1 MSPASDLAIRT
12 RGLRKVF
19 GGKVAVRRLTLE
31 VARGEVF
38 GFLGANGA
46 GKSTSVKMLLG
57 LVSPTSGEAE
67 ILGQPVGDVKTRS
80 RVGFLPEHFR
90 FYDWLTGEELLKLH
104 GRLYGMSH
112 AALRERVPVL
122 LDLVGLTPHRNKR
135 LRDFSKGML
144 QRIGLAQALIND
156 PDLIFLDEPTSGLD
170 PIGRRLV
177 RDIIKAQ
184 RDRGATVLLNSH
196 LLGEVEITC
205 DRVAFIKDGE
215 VVESRELH
223 GESEEQTTVSIRAVN
238 VTVEVLNGLSQWT
251 SSART
256 EGDRLTL
263 TLSSNTLLPEIVRY
277 LVAKGVDVYEVAPQR
292 LSLEE
297 RFLEIVGSDGGL

>member
-1 MSPASDLAIRT
+1 MSRASDLAIRT

-19 GGKVAVRRLTLE
+19 SGKVAVRNLTLD

-38 GFLGANGA
+38 GFLGPNGA

-57 LVSPTSGEAE
+57 LVFPTSGEAE
-67 ILGQPVGDVKTRS
+67 ILGRPAGDVKTRS
-80 RVGFLPEHFR
+80 KVGFLPEHFR
-90 FYDWLTGEELLKLH
+90 FYDWLTSTELLKLH

-112 AALRERVPVL
+112 VMLRERIPAL
-122 LDLVGLTPHRNKR
+122 LDLVGLTPHPDKP

-144 QRIGLAQALIND
+144 QRIGLAQALLNE

-170 PIGRRLV
+170 PFGRRLV

-184 RDRGATVLLNSH
+184 RDRGTTVLLNSH

-205 DRVAFIKDGE
+205 DRVAFVRDGE
-215 VVESRELH
+215 VVETRQLK
-223 GESEEQTTVSIRAVN
+223 GETEEQITVSIRAVHVN
-238 VTVEVLNGLSQWT
+238 AEVVNGLSRWT
-251 SSART
+251 PSVRVDG
-256 EGDRLTL
+256 ERLTL
-263 TLSSNTLLPEIVRY
+263 TMSSRALLPEVVRY
-277 LVAKGVDVYEVAPQR
+277 LVAKGADVYEVTPQR

-297 RFLEIVGSDGGL
+297 RFLEIVGCDGGL

>member
-1 MSPASDLAIRT
+1 MSRASDLAIRT

-19 GGKVAVRRLTLE
+19 GGKVAVRNLTLE

-38 GFLGANGA
+38 GFLGPNGA

-57 LVSPTSGEAE
+57 LVFPTSGEAE
-67 ILGQPVGDVKTRS
+67 ILGRPAGDVKTRA

-90 FYDWLTGEELLKLH
+90 FYDWLTATELLKLH

-112 AALRERVPVL
+112 ATLRERVPAL
-122 LDLVGLTPHRNKR
+122 LDMVGLAQHREKQ

-144 QRIGLAQALIND
+144 QRIGLAQALLNE

-205 DRVAFIKDGE
+205 DQVAFIKDGE
-215 VVESRELH
+215 VVETRQLH
-223 GESEEQTTVSIRAVN
+223 GEVEEEITVLIRAVN
-238 VTVEVLNGLSQWT
+238 LTAQVVNGLSQWT
-251 SSART
+251 PAFRS
-256 EGDRLTL
+256 EGERLTL
-263 TLSSNTLLPEIVRY
+263 SLSSPTLLPEIVRY
-277 LVAKGVDVYEVAPQR
+277 LVANGSDVYEVTPQR
-292 LSLEE
+292 VSLEE
-297 RFLEIVGSDGGL
+297 RFLQIVGGDGGL

>member
-38 GFLGANGA
+38 GFLGPNGA

-80 RVGFLPEHFR
+80 RIGFLPEHFR

-215 VVESRELH
+215 VAESRELH

-238 VTVEVLNGLSQWT
+238 VTAEVLNGLSQWS